1 MRAPVKRTVQ
11 LTPHP
16 AVPSPAVRG
25 IEVSVSRV
33 EGKLTVTY
41 RLDGDVDHLRV
52 PLERPSYATDRL
64 WEHTCF
70 ELFVA
75 LAGERAY
82 HELNFA
88 PYGASAVYAFQDYR
102 QRLDSDLT
110 AKMPG
115 RQWKGASFGLIAE
128 VDLAAL
134 DVRYVDAELVL
145 GVSAV
150 IEDVDGQLSYWA
162 LAHPQPKPDFHH
174 RDAFT
179 LVL

>member
-11 LTPHP
+11 LTPHA

-25 IEVSVSRV
+25 IEVSVSRA
-33 EGKLTVTY
+33 EGKLTVMY
-41 RLDGDVDHLRV
+41 RLDGDLDRLRV
-52 PLERPSYATDRL
+52 PQERPACATDRL

-75 LAGERAY
+75 RSGAADY
-82 HELNFA
+82 YELNFA
-88 PYGASAVYAFQDYR
+88 PYGASAVYAFGAYR
-102 QRLDSDLT
+102 QRLDRELT
-110 AKMPG
+110 AKAPR
-115 RQWKGASFGLIAE
+115 RQWGDASCRLIAE
-128 VDLAAL
+128 VELSAL
-134 DVRYVDAELVL
+134 GPAYVDAELVL

-150 IEDVDGQLSYWA
+150 IEDADGQLSYWA

>member
-16 AVPSPAVRG
+16 AVRGPAVRG
-25 IEVSVSRV
+25 IEVSVSRA

-41 RLDGDVDHLRV
+41 RLDGYMDRLRV
-52 PLERPSYATDRL
+52 PLERPACATDRL

-75 LAGERAY
+75 RSGAPGY

-88 PYGASAVYAFQDYR
+88 PYGTSAVYAFEDYR
-102 QRLDSDLT
+102 QRLESDLT
-110 AKMPG
+110 AKTPR
-115 RQWKGASFGLIAE
+115 RQWGDASFELIAE
-128 VDLAAL
+128 IELSAL
-134 DVRYVDAELVL
+134 DPAYVDAEIVL

-150 IEDVDGQLSYWA
+150 IEDIDGQLSYWA

-174 RDAFT
+174 RDAFA
-179 LVL
+179 LVV

>member
-1 MRAPVKRTVQ
+1 MRSPVKRMVQ

-16 AVPSPAVRG
+16 AGPGPAVRG
-25 IEVSVSRV
+25 IEASVSRV

-41 RLDGDVDHLRV
+41 GLAGDMDRLRV
-52 PLERPSYATDRL
+52 PRERPAGATDRL

-75 LAGERAY
+75 RSGAAGY

-88 PYGASAVYAFQDYR
+88 PYGASAVYAFEDYR
-102 QRLDSDLT
+102 QRLESDLT
-110 AKMPG
+110 AKAPR
-115 RQWKGASFGLIAE
+115 RQWGDAGFELIAE
-128 VDLAAL
+128 VKLSAL
-134 DVRYVDAELVL
+134 DPAYVDAELVL

-150 IEDVDGQLSYWA
+150 IEDADGQLSYWA

-174 RDAFT
+174 RDAFA